1 MKRKIKSF
9 EISNSNLFKDK
20 LFKWADSRQTAISLN
35 SNNYSDRVGDIEL
48 IVATDVESKLPFTKS
63 DSLDKLDEFIECT
76 KDWIFG
82 YLSYDLKNEIE
93 NLVSKN
99 KSSFDLPHLFFFQ
112 PKKIWFIRKNK
123 IEAHYLYGHEIDDD
137 FMEIKSIKVNIKKEK
152 VKKIQINPK
161 LTEFE
166 YLNKVKNILSHIN
179 RGDIYEANFCMEW
192 FANNIK
198 INPAVVYDKLN
209 NLSKSPMSGFFKNNN
224 FFLLSSSPERFL
236 RKIGKKIITQPIKG
250 TSKRDADFHRD
261 LDYKNSLK
269 SDPKERSENIMI
281 VDLTRNDLSRI
292 SEPGSVKVTE
302 LCKVYPF
309 KQVHQMIS
317 TVESVVK
324 DKITFSKLIKSTFP
338 MGSMT
343 GAPKIRALKII
354 DDLEISKR
362 EIYSGALGYITPN
375 GNCDF
380 NVIIRSLI
388 YDSKKNLISFQ
399 VGSAITSNSNPKK
412 EYDECLLKAKPMLEV
427 LR

>member
-1 MKRKIKSF
+1 MYKRQK
-9 EISNSNLFKDK
+9 
-20 LFKWADSRQTAISLN
+20 
-35 SNNYSDRVGDIEL
+35 
-48 IVATDVESKLPFTKS
+48 VE
-63 DSLDKLDEFIECT
+63 
-76 KDWIFG
+76 
-82 YLSYDLKNEIE
+82 
-93 NLVSKN
+93 
-99 KSSFDLPHLFFFQ
+99 
-112 PKKIWFIRKNK
+112 
-123 IEAHYLYGHEIDDD
+123 
-137 FMEIKSIKVNIKKEK
+137 
-152 VKKIQINPK
+152 
-161 LTEFE
+161 
-166 YLNKVKNILSHIN
+166 NILSHIN

-198 INPAVVYDKLN
+198 INPAVVYEKLN

-224 FFLLSSSPERFL
+224 FFILSSSPERFL

-250 TSKRDADFHRD
+250 TSKRDTDFHKD

-427 LR
+427 LG